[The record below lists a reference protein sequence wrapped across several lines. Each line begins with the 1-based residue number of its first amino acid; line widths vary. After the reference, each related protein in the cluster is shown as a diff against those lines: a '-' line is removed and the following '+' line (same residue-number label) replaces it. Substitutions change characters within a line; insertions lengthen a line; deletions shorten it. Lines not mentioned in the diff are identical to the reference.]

1 MHIKKSLLLSLML
14 LSTAMLYAQEQRKV
28 VYIIADGISADV
40 IEQAQTPNLRE
51 ISNQGSYLRAYQ
63 GGEAG
68 AYNES
73 PTISA
78 VGYNNILT
86 GVWYNK
92 HNVPDNTIEAPNYNY
107 PSIFRVLKDAYPE
120 KTIGIFSSWQ
130 DNRTK
135 LIGEGLPA
143 TGNIQMDYAFDGLEL
158 DTVGYPHDKE
168 RQFMSA
174 IDQAVSE
181 HAAKTIITKGP
192 DLSWVYLEFTDDMGH
207 MYGDSPA
214 YSAAVEKMDA
224 QVGLIWQ
231 AVKKRAADNGEDWMI
246 MITTDHG
253 RDEKTGKDHGGQTFR
268 QRSAWLISNKVF
280 ENSYSS
286 YCKPSVVDIYP
297 TIANFLHI
305 DLPKESLWELDG
317 VTLMGDV
324 ALAHP
329 QVHYFQD
336 QLDISWT
343 ALDNAGDVKVWIS
356 TTNNKKTGGTDHYQQ
371 VGTFR
376 LKDKHAVISVKDY
389 PSDFYKVVL
398 ETEKNTVNRWI
409 HTDND

>member
-1 MHIKKSLLLSLML
+1 MHIKKSLLLPLML
-14 LSTAMLYAQEQRKV
+14 FSTAILYAQEQRKV

-51 ISNQGSYLRAYQ
+51 ISTQGSYLRVYQ

-92 HNVPDNTIEAPNYNY
+92 HNVPDNNIEAPNYHY

-158 DTVGYPHDKE
+158 DTLRYPHDKE
-168 RQFMSA
+168 RQFMSV

-181 HAAKTIITKGP
+181 NAAKTIQEEGP

-207 MYGDSPA
+207 MHGDSPA

-231 AVKKRAADNGEDWMI
+231 AIKKRAADTGEDWMI

-253 RDEKTGKDHGGQTFR
+253 RDEKTGKGHGGQTFR
-268 QRSAWLISNKVF
+268 QRSAWLVCNKVL
-280 ENSYSS
+280 ENPYSR
-286 YCKPSVVDIYP
+286 YGKPSVVDLYP
-297 TIANFLHI
+297 TIANFLNI
-305 DLPKESLWELDG
+305 EIPKESLWELDG
-317 VTLMGDV
+317 VTLMDDI
-324 ALAHP
+324 AIAHP
-329 QVHYFQD
+329 QAYYFQE

-343 ALDNAGDVKVWIS
+343 ALDDNGEVNIWIS
-356 TTNNKKTGGTDHYQQ
+356 TTNNKKTGGSDHYQHI
-371 VGTFR
+371 GAFPLR
-376 LKDKHAVISVKDY
+376 DKHAVIPVKDY

-409 HTDND
+409 VNDSH